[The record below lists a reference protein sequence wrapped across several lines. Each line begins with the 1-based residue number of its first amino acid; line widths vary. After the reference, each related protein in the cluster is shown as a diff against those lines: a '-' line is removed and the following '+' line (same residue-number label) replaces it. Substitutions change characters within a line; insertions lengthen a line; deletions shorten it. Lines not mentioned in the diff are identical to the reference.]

1 MNKAVSILGLGW
13 LGLPLA
19 EAFLSEGYTIK
30 GSTTSE
36 AKLAAIQSKGITA
49 FSITLTETAVK
60 GDVKSFLKDSEVLII
75 GIPPGLRRD
84 PSSDF
89 VSKIL
94 KLLPSIEAS
103 TIQHVLFI
111 SSTTV
116 FEDKKEFPAIIAQ
129 TIPNSDSEAG
139 KQLVLVEKLLRNNSN
154 FTTTI
159 LRFGGLIGGDRHPA
173 TMLSGR
179 TNVQNPEAPVNLI
192 EREDCIQLI
201 LRIVENNAWDKIYNA
216 AAPNHPTKAEYY
228 TTECLKRELPL
239 PKYDYM
245 SVSKGKIIDSKEIQR
260 DLGYE
265 IKDV

>member
-1 MNKAVSILGLGW
+1 MNKALSILGLGW

-19 EAFLSEGYTIK
+19 EAFLAKGLTVK

-36 AKLAAIQSKGITA
+36 TKLAAIQSKGITA
-49 FSITLTETAVK
+49 FSITLSETAVK
-60 GDVKSFLKDSEVLII
+60 GEVKSFLKDSEVLII
-75 GIPPGLRRD
+75 DIPPGLRRD

-89 VSKIL
+89 VSKIQR
-94 KLLPSIEAS
+94 LLPSIEAS

-116 FEDKKEFPAIIAQ
+116 FEDESRFPVVTSQ
-129 TIPNSDSEAG
+129 TVPNSVSEAG
-139 KQLVLVEKLLRNNSN
+139 RQLALVEKLLQANDN

-201 LRIVENNAWDKIYNA
+201 LRIVENNAWGKVYNA

-228 TTECLKRELPL
+228 TAECLKRELPL

-245 SVSKGKIIDSKEIQR
+245 SISKGKIIDSKEIQK
-260 DLGYE
+260 DLEYE
-265 IKDV
+265 IKCL